1 MKVKVVG
8 GGLAGSECAYQLL
21 KRGFEVDLYE
31 MRGAVNT
38 PCHKTDNLAELV
50 CSNSLKAQSLDNAS
64 GLLKY
69 ELARLDSLL
78 LKCAYK
84 SDVPAGGALAVD
96 REKFSQEVTAV
107 LEKYDGFNLIREE
120 VSQINFTAPTVIATG
135 PLTSEKMSEQIGKIV
150 GGEYLHFFDAVAPI
164 VDGESID
171 YSKAF
176 FAGRYGKG
184 GEDYLN
190 CAMDKQE
197 YLAFYNE
204 LINAERASLK
214 DFEINVFER
223 CMPIEIMASRGED
236 TMRYGPLR
244 PVGIRNPHKE
254 ERPYAVVQLR
264 KEDESGSAYNIV
276 GFQTNLKFGEQKR
289 VFSMI
294 PGLENAEFLRYGV
307 MHRNTFI
314 NAPKALDSCWAL
326 KEKPYIF
333 FAGQITGVEGYM
345 ESVASGL
352 MAGINLARRLN
363 NQEDLIL
370 PETTVIGRLQRHIST
385 EVEDYQPMNAN
396 FGILPVL
403 TNPPR
408 DKKARKFKYSTRAI
422 GDMER
427 LLKKYKEI

>member
-1 MKVKVVG
+1 
-8 GGLAGSECAYQLL
+8 
-21 KRGFEVDLYE
+21 
-31 MRGAVNT
+31 
-38 PCHKTDNLAELV
+38 
-50 CSNSLKAQSLDNAS
+50 
-64 GLLKY
+64 
-69 ELARLDSLL
+69 
-78 LKCAYK
+78 
-84 SDVPAGGALAVD
+84 
-96 REKFSQEVTAV
+96 EKFSFEVTRE
-107 LEKYDGFNLIREE
+107 LEKFDGFRLIREE
-120 VSQINFTAPTVIATG
+120 VSSIDDEPTVIATG
-135 PLTSEKMSEQIGKIV
+135 PLTSEKMSECISRLIG
-150 GGEYLHFFDAVAPI
+150 GAYLHFFDAVAPI

-171 YSKAF
+171 YTKAF

-204 LINAERASLK
+204 LVNAERASLK
-214 DFEINVFER
+214 DFEVNVFER

-244 PVGIRNPHKE
+244 PVGIRNPYKD

-264 KEDESGSAYNIV
+264 KEDVVGSAYNLV

-314 NAPKALDSCWAL
+314 NAPKVLDCCWAL

-333 FAGQITGVEGYM
+333 FAGQMTGVEGYM

-352 MAGINLARRLN
+352 MSGINLARRLK
-363 NQEDLIL
+363 NQDDLVL

-427 LLKKYKEI
+427 RLKEYKEI